1 MNHSPSFFIFTDD
14 IMEQLEFR
22 SILSNYSLDFPTK
35 FDSEYFKEQHDY
47 SILIVNLHLWNN
59 NPYDIIMHWKES
71 INSHQTILLA
81 YTSEKHDHPSIHKAK
96 SAGAEL
102 ILDKNQL
109 LELLQSIIVGFSH

>member
-1 MNHSPSFFIFTDD
+1 
-14 IMEQLEFR
+14 
-22 SILSNYSLDFPTK
+22 
-35 FDSEYFKEQHDY
+35 
-47 SILIVNLHLWNN
+47 
-59 NPYDIIMHWKES
+59 MHWKES